1 MRAVSTA
8 PATRLATRRRS
19 PDTVAP
25 VHIWACGTD
34 RFPPAG
40 ASFYD
45 GDTFPGWQGALFV
58 GNLAGQY
65 LGRFGVDGRSI
76 EQRGRLLADRA
87 WRIRAVAVAPD
98 TGRLYLAVDAPDAP
112 VVRLVP
118 R

>member
-1 MRAVSTA
+1 M
-8 PATRLATRRRS
+8 
-19 PDTVAP
+19 
-25 VHIWACGTD
+25 
-34 RFPPAG
+34 
-40 ASFYD
+40 
-45 GDTFPGWQGALFV
+45 

-76 EQRGRLLADRA
+76 EQQGRLLADRG

-98 TGRLYLAVDAPDAP
+98 TGRIYLAVDAPDAP